1 MCSYCPPH
9 CITAPRRHGWFQ
21 GNYHGGMPPSDHY
34 ATLGLTPRATQE
46 QIKNAY
52 RQLARKLH
60 PDINK
65 APDATS
71 RFSAIQHAYEVL
83 ADPMQRAEYDTKRDY
98 DASGHGM
105 PESVGRGQ
113 AHYSWSNIADAKS
126 SVADTLSD
134 FDDIYETFFAHRQPP
149 RGR

>member
-1 MCSYCPPH
+1 
-9 CITAPRRHGWFQ
+9 
-21 GNYHGGMPPSDHY
+21 MPPSDHY

-60 PDINK
+60 PDLNK

-105 PESVGRGQ
+105 PESVGRGAGPLFVVEHCRCQ
-113 AHYSWSNIADAKS
+113 
-126 SVADTLSD
+126 VVG
-134 FDDIYETFFAHRQPP
+134 
-149 RGR
+149 RGHAERL